1 MTPLLWQQH
10 REQVPHAPPLS
21 NNSSAKISRT
31 ITRCCQRVLSQ
42 RQAEEPD
49 DDDDDDESDQER
61 RSRTDLLH
69 IHQQLPHSPDFSWKR
84 LIVPLLPNKR
94 VPFFSVIL
102 SRKPRARPGDRILS
116 PPLWGGIKAYCRN
129 QYVRIKPWKRV
140 LASNGRF
147 LARSGSGEHRLL
159 FRNRKQDAQVV

>member
-49 DDDDDDESDQER
+49 DDDDDEMNPIKN
-61 RSRTDLLH
+61 SRTE
-69 IHQQLPHSPDFSWKR
+69 IPDWSSSYPSTTTAFSR
-84 LIVPLLPNKR
+84 
-94 VPFFSVIL
+94 FFLETLDRAAVAKQTGSVL
-102 SRKPRARPGDRILS
+102 FGHLVS
-116 PPLWGGIKAYCRN
+116 KATRT
-129 QYVRIKPWKRV
+129 PW
-140 LASNGRF
+140 
-147 LARSGSGEHRLL
+147 
-159 FRNRKQDAQVV
+159 

>member
-49 DDDDDDESDQER
+49 DDDDEMNPIKNGD
-61 RSRTDLLH
+61 
-69 IHQQLPHSPDFSWKR
+69 PG
-84 LIVPLLPNKR
+84 LI
-94 VPFFSVIL
+94 FFISINNY
-102 SRKPRARPGDRILS
+102 RILQIF
-116 PPLWGGIKAYCRN
+116 PGNA
-129 QYVRIKPWKRV
+129 
-140 LASNGRF
+140 
-147 LARSGSGEHRLL
+147 
-159 FRNRKQDAQVV
+159 

>member
-49 DDDDDDESDQER
+49 DDDDDDDEMNPIKN
-61 RSRTDLLH
+61 SRTE
-69 IHQQLPHSPDFSWKR
+69 IPDWSSSYPSTTTAFSR
-84 LIVPLLPNKR
+84 
-94 VPFFSVIL
+94 FFLETLDRAAVAKQTGSVL
-102 SRKPRARPGDRILS
+102 FGHLVS
-116 PPLWGGIKAYCRN
+116 KATRT
-129 QYVRIKPWKRV
+129 PW
-140 LASNGRF
+140 
-147 LARSGSGEHRLL
+147 
-159 FRNRKQDAQVV
+159 